1 MGDGSET
8 SGVFQPMQD
17 VLTLEEVA
25 EYLRV
30 HPTTIYRLLKQHK
43 IEAFKVGSDWRF
55 NLASIDRWRTSL
67 EAVANPDNEAL
78 NPARRSGAPNPSSG

>member
-1 MGDGSET
+1 
-8 SGVFQPMQD
+8 MQD

-30 HPTTIYRLLKQHK
+30 HPTTIYRLLKKHK
-43 IEAFKVGSDWRF
+43 IPAFKVGSDWRF

-67 EAVANPDNEAL
+67 ETFYGDNQA
-78 NPARRSGAPNPSSG
+78 PSRPGFRRH